1 MAKPR
6 DLLHMIEDT
15 NALNSKIG
23 KMIFFVSNVV
33 FKMHAFCTLVGD
45 ALFFPPTLGRVGI
58 YK

>member
-23 KMIFFVSNVV
+23 KMIFVKLRQGSG
-33 FKMHAFCTLVGD
+33 KDRQGI
-45 ALFFPPTLGRVGI
+45 ALEAKGL
-58 YK
+58 KA